1 MTDGAKVDDISMVTV
16 SAKVLGELIGVGD
29 RQIRNL
35 AEEGILVRNSH
46 GKYIL
51 TKSIRNYVTNLK
63 ISKAGQN
70 VVSDF
75 DDGTLD
81 LNSEKAKNEH
91 FKAMISEIRVQLMK
105 NEVHKSQDVGAVI
118 TDMFTKFRSKMM
130 AMPAAL
136 ALKLENKRKEEIQE
150 VLTEK
155 VNEALNELAD
165 YNPADYYPDEY
176 VELSEDGFAADE
188 EDAYEEE

>member
-1 MTDGAKVDDISMVTV
+1 MADSSKIDDISMVTV

-51 TKSIRNYVTNLK
+51 TRSIKNYITNLK
-63 ISKAGQN
+63 IAKAGQN
-70 VVSDF
+70 VASDF

-81 LNSEKAKNEH
+81 LNTEKAKNEH
-91 FKAMISEIRVQLMK
+91 YKAMISEIRVQLMK

-130 AMPAAL
+130 AMPPSL
-136 ALKLENKRKEEIQE
+136 APKLERKRKEEIQE
-150 VLTEK
+150 LLSEK

-165 YNPADYYPDEY
+165 YNPADYYADEY
-176 VELSEDGFAADE
+176 VELSEGEFGEEDVDE
-188 EDAYEEE
+188 EE

>member
-1 MTDGAKVDDISMVTV
+1 MADSSKIEDISMVTV

-51 TKSIRNYVTNLK
+51 TRSIKNYITNLK
-63 ISKAGQN
+63 IAKAGQN
-70 VVSDF
+70 VASDF
-75 DDGTLD
+75 DDGALD
-81 LNSEKAKNEH
+81 LNTEKAKNEH
-91 FKAMISEIRVQLMK
+91 YKAMISEIRVQLMK

-130 AMPAAL
+130 AMPPSL
-136 ALKLENKRKEEIQE
+136 APKLERKRKEEIQE
-150 VLTEK
+150 LLNEK

-165 YNPADYYPDEY
+165 YNPADYYADEY
-176 VELSEDGFAADE
+176 VELSEGEFGEEDVDE
-188 EDAYEEE
+188 EE